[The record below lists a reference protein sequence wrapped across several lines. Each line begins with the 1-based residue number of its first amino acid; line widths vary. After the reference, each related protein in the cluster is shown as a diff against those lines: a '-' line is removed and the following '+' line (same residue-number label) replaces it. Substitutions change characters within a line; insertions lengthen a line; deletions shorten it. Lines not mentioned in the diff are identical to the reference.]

1 MDFNLKKINM
11 NKANSL
17 ILSIILTFLSLIL
30 NAQVDT
36 LATKNNKEEKIKDGW
51 TFGAVPVIAYD
62 SDLGFKY
69 GGLVNFYNYG
79 KPTSYPE
86 YLQSIYLEISRTTKG
101 SGINQIAFDSEHMFP
116 DNPIRITS
124 DFSYLT
130 EQALDFYGFN
140 GYQSVYNSNFE
151 DDDPNNPL
159 YKSRMYY
166 RMERKMI
173 RFAADFSGNM
183 IGDKLK
189 WLAGFAHINH
199 KMASVDI
206 NALNDGLSDSEL
218 LPSIDSVPGLYDE
231 YVNWGIIPQ
240 KEADGGKINY
250 IKLGAVYDSRDNE
263 ANPMSGIWS
272 EVILVTAP
280 EFLDNY
286 ENDYTQ
292 LSITHR
298 QYFTLVKRKL
308 SFVYRLAYQGT
319 IAGETPFYMLPYLNF
334 SYNPSVVI
342 EGLGGSKSIRGVLRD
357 RVIGDGVVFGN
368 FEFRWKFMNTVFMN
382 QNLYIALSTFADF
395 GQVVQETKIDKTNI
409 PTDGNVDLSNYFD
422 SDKDKLHVGYG
433 LGLHFVLNENFIV
446 AFDYGLANDKRDGS
460 SGLYIGMNFLF

>member
-1 MDFNLKKINM
+1 MKR
-11 NKANSL
+11 
-17 ILSIILTFLSLIL
+17 ILFISFSIILSSLSLKS
-30 NAQVDT
+30 NSQEDT
-36 LATKNNKEEKIKDGW
+36 LTTKNNKAEKIKDGW
-51 TFGAVPVIAYD
+51 TFGAVPVVAYD

-86 YLQSIYLEISRTTKG
+86 YLQSIYLEVSRTTKG
-101 SGINQIAFDSEHMFP
+101 SGINQIFFDSEHMFP
-116 DNPIRITS
+116 NKPIRITG

-140 GYQSVYNSNFE
+140 GYQAAYIPEFE
-151 DDDPNNPL
+151 DDNLNNSL

-173 RFAADFSGNM
+173 RFTADFSGNLFGEK
-183 IGDKLK
+183 IK

-199 KMASVDI
+199 KMGSVDI
-206 NALNDGLSDSEL
+206 NTLNEGLDKDEL

-231 YVNWGIIPQ
+231 YVDWGIIPQ

-250 IKLGAVYDSRDNE
+250 IKLGIIYDTRDNE

-272 EVILVTAP
+272 EIIIVTAP
-280 EFLDNY
+280 KFLDNY

-292 LSITHR
+292 LSLTHR
-298 QYFTLVKRKL
+298 QYFTLIKSKL
-308 SFVYRLAYQGT
+308 SFAYRLGYQGT

-334 SYNPSVVI
+334 SYNPSIVI

-357 RVIGDGVVFGN
+357 RVIGDGIIFGN
-368 FEFRWKFMNTVFMN
+368 LELRWKFIKTVIKN
-382 QNLYIALSTFADF
+382 QNLYIALSTFTDF
-395 GQVVQETKIDKTNI
+395 GKVVQETKIDKSNI
-409 PTDGNVDLSNYFD
+409 PIDGSVDFDNYFD
-422 SDKDKLHVGYG
+422 SNNDKLHLGYG
-433 LGLHFVLNENFIV
+433 LGLHFALNENFIV

>member
-1 MDFNLKKINM
+1 MKRFIFI
-11 NKANSL
+11 S
-17 ILSIILTFLSLIL
+17 LSILLSSL
-30 NAQVDT
+30 AFTAYSQEDS

-101 SGINQIAFDSEHMFP
+101 SGINQISFDSEHMFP
-116 DNPIRITS
+116 NKPIRITG

-130 EQALDFYGFN
+130 DQALDFYGFN
-140 GYQSVYNSNFE
+140 GYQSAYISEFE
-151 DDDPNNPL
+151 DDNLDNSL

-173 RFAADFSGNM
+173 RFTADFSGNLFGEN
-183 IGDKLK
+183 IK
-189 WLAGFAHINH
+189 WVAGFAHVNH
-199 KMASVDI
+199 KMGSVDV
-206 NALNDGLSDSEL
+206 NALNEGLDQDDL
-218 LPSIDSVPGLYDE
+218 LPSIDSIPGLYDE
-231 YVNWGIIPQ
+231 YVNWGIISQ
-240 KEADGGKINY
+240 KEADGGKINC
-250 IKLGAVYDSRDNE
+250 IKLGTVYDTRDNE

-272 EVILVTAP
+272 EIIIVTAP
-280 EFLDNY
+280 KFLDNY

-292 LSITHR
+292 LSLTHR
-298 QYFTLVKRKL
+298 QYFTLIKSKL
-308 SFVYRLAYQGT
+308 SLAYRLGYQGT

-334 SYNPSVVI
+334 SYNPSIVI

-357 RVIGDGVVFGN
+357 RVIGDGIVFGN
-368 FEFRWKFMNTVFMN
+368 IEFRWKFIKTVIKN
-382 QNLYIALSTFADF
+382 QNLYIALSTFTDF
-395 GQVVQETKIDKTNI
+395 GKVVQETKIDKSNI
-409 PTDGNVDLSNYFD
+409 PDDGSVDLDNYFD
-422 SDKDKLHVGYG
+422 SNSDKLHLGYG
-433 LGLHFVLNENFIV
+433 LGLHFALNENFIV
-446 AFDYGLANDKRDGS
+446 AFDYGLANDIRDGS